1 MESFVSGLGVRRRRG
16 GSGSVFRRLAGVI
29 MLGAPCLA
37 PFAKAGAAGTDDAV
51 IVTAERRA
59 QSPAAVAAS
68 AVLIGADEL
77 RLIDADHASEI
88 LNRASGVLIHRGNGQ
103 EHLTAIR
110 SPVLTGGAGAGS
122 FLFLENGVPLRS
134 AGFAN
139 VNALFEAH
147 TEIADRIEIVK
158 GPSGALYGANAIHGV
173 VNVFTPEPS
182 EALAAGVSFSG
193 DTVERFKGSVFA
205 SGAHGGHGFH
215 AAVSGL
221 SETGFREESGADQQK
236 ATLRHDYAGGR
247 VSAKTIFSF
256 VNLNQETAGFV
267 VGDDAYRDPVLR
279 RANPNP
285 EAYRDAKAA
294 RLSSEISI
302 EAGEGLVFSVTP
314 FARWNEMAFLMHFVP
329 SQAREENGHWS
340 VGTQAAAYADVTPRL
355 SLIAGVDWEHTDG
368 YLREEQFIPT
378 VFSYTQGLHYD
389 FDVAASS
396 ASGFFQGRYRLA
408 PRLTAVVAARADW
421 TRYAYDNNTDDGVV
435 GRFLRPADRADE
447 FLTVSPKASL
457 LYDLGAGAAYASYAR
472 GARPP
477 QTADLYRLQIGQ
489 TGNAAQAETID
500 AFEVGWKGALGAR
513 ADLNVAAY
521 FMDKRHFFFRDAD
534 GFNVN
539 DGKTRHI
546 GAEADLLLRPLDA
559 LALSANASYG
569 RHTYRF
575 SRPVLSLPNATE
587 AIVFGDEVDTAPKWL
602 AGARASWTPARP
614 LSLEAEWSF
623 VGAYFTDA
631 ANTQAY
637 PGHNL
642 VNLRAAIALNQHWTL
657 SATVRNLLDAYYA
670 ERADYA
676 FGEERYFP
684 GEDRTFA
691 IGVRGTL

>member
-1 MESFVSGLGVRRRRG
+1 MTAL
-16 GSGSVFRRLAGVI
+16 
-29 MLGAPCLA
+29 
-37 PFAKAGAAGTDDAV
+37 AGAASADEGI

-59 QSPAAVAAS
+59 QSSRELPAS
-68 AVLIGADEL
+68 AVLIDESAL
-77 RLIDADHASEI
+77 RLITAGHASEI

-147 TEIADRIEIVK
+147 TEIADRVEIIK

-173 VNVFTPEPS
+173 VNVFTPTPDEDF
-182 EALAAGVSFSG
+182 AAGFSFSG
-193 DTVERFKGSVFA
+193 DTVERFKGTAFTSA
-205 SGAHGGHGFH
+205 TRRRHGFY
-215 AAVSGL
+215 AGVSGL
-221 SETGFREESGADQQK
+221 SEAGFRDESGVDQQK
-236 ATLRHDYAGGR
+236 ATLRHDYAGDA
-247 VSAKTIFSF
+247 VSTKTIFSA

-267 VGDDAYRDPVLR
+267 IGDDAYLDPVLR
-279 RANPNP
+279 RTNPNP
-285 EAYRDAKAA
+285 EAYRDARAA
-294 RLSSEISI
+294 RLSSEITV

-314 FARWNEMAFLMHFVP
+314 FARWNEMEFLMHFVP

-340 VGTQAAAYADVTPRL
+340 VGAQTAVYAAPSPRI
-355 SLIAGVDWEHTDG
+355 SLIAGIDWEYTNG

-389 FDVAASS
+389 FDVAATSV
-396 ASGFFQGRYRLA
+396 SGFLQGRYKLTRK
-408 PRLTAVVAARADW
+408 LTAMVAARADW

-435 GRFLRPADRADE
+435 GRFLRPADRSDR

-457 LYDLGAGAAYASYAR
+457 LYELGAGSAYASYAR

-477 QTADLYRLQIGQ
+477 QTTDLYRLQVNQ
-489 TGNAAQAETID
+489 TADPAESETID
-500 AFEVGWKGALGAR
+500 SFEVGWKGALGPR
-513 ADLNVAAY
+513 VDFDVAVY
-521 FMDKRHFFFRDAD
+521 FMDKRRFFFRDAD
-534 GFNVN
+534 GYNVN
-539 DGKTRHI
+539 DGKTRHV
-546 GAEADLLLRPLDA
+546 GVEADLAVRPSDKLT
-559 LALSANASYG
+559 LSANASYG

-575 SRPVLSLPNATE
+575 SRPILSLPNATE
-587 AIVFGDEVDTAPKWL
+587 AIAFGDEVDTAPAWL
-602 AGARASWTPARP
+602 AGARALWTPVKP

-631 ANTQAY
+631 ANSQTY

-642 VNLRAAIALNQHWTL
+642 VNLRAAFALNERWTV

-670 ERADYA
+670 ERADFA

-684 GEDRTFA
+684 GEERTFG
-691 IGVRGTL
+691 IGIRGTL